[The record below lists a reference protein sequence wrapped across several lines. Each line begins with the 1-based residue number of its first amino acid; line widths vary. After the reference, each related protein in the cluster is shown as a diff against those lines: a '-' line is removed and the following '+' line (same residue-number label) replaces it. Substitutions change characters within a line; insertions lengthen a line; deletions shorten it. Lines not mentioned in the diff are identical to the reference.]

1 MSAPTGSNAS
11 ADGQETLHEVIVV
24 GAGFAGIGA
33 AIRLRQAGVEC
44 VVLEKSQE
52 LGGVWRDNSY
62 PDCGCDVPS
71 ALYSYSFAP
80 NPHWSRL
87 FAKQDEIK
95 NYTRDTAEKFGVMDR
110 IRLGHELTEARW
122 SIDKKQWRL
131 QTTAGVFWTRFVV
144 IACGPMHVPVMP
156 RVSGLDTFTGE
167 HFHSSRWNHRY
178 ELQGKRVAVIGSGAS
193 AIQFVPKIQP
203 LVKNLTLF
211 QRTAPW
217 VLPKLDAPI
226 APRWQARFAKH
237 PWLQR
242 MFRTLLYLQFELL
255 NASLNFP
262 WMLKRIQA
270 QGVKNIARGVA
281 DPALR
286 SKLIPDYSVGCKRI
300 LLSNSWYPA
309 LSKPNVTVA
318 PDVVKIE
325 GDEVIA
331 SDGSR
336 FEVDAIVFATGFEVA
351 NPPIA
356 NCIIGQSGLPLAALW
371 KGSPSA
377 YLGTMAQD
385 CPNLFLTFGPNLYT
399 FTSAFVI
406 IEAQL
411 QFIFSAI
418 TTARKQRLTQIA
430 VNPERMAKYN
440 AQVQTALQ
448 KTVWNSGCT
457 SYFLDKNG
465 RNSTNWPWTTF
476 TMRKQLARFR
486 QQDFV
491 TE

>member
-11 ADGQETLHEVIVV
+11 ADSQETVHEVIVV
-24 GAGFAGIGA
+24 GAGFAGIGT
-33 AIRLRQAGVEC
+33 AIRLRQAGVDC
-44 VVLEKSQE
+44 VVLEKSHE

-87 FAKQDEIK
+87 FAKQQEIK
-95 NYTRDTAEKFGVMDR
+95 NYTRDTAQKFGVTHS

-122 SIDKKQWRL
+122 DRSKKQWRL
-131 QTTAGVFWTRFVV
+131 QTSAGVFWTRFVV
-144 IACGPMHVPVMP
+144 MACGPMHVPVVP
-156 RVSGLDTFTGE
+156 RLPGLDTFTGV
-167 HFHSSRWNHRY
+167 HFHSSRWDHRFDMH
-178 ELQGKRVAVIGSGAS
+178 GKRVAVIGSGAS

-203 LVKNLTLF
+203 LVQSLTLF

-226 APRWQARFAKH
+226 ALRWQERFARR
-237 PWLQR
+237 PWTQR
-242 MFRTLLYLQFELL
+242 LFRTLLYLQFELL

-262 WMLKRIQA
+262 WMLRRIQA
-270 QGVKNIARGVA
+270 QGVKNINKGVA

-286 SKLIPDYSVGCKRI
+286 AQLTPDYSVGCKRI
-300 LLSNSWYPA
+300 LLSNNWYPA
-309 LSKPNVTVA
+309 LSKPNVTVR
-318 PDVVKIE
+318 PDVVRIE
-325 GDEVIA
+325 GSQVIA
-331 SDGSR
+331 SDDSR
-336 FEVDAIVFATGFEVA
+336 CEVDAIVFATGFEVA

-356 NCIIGQSGLPLAALW
+356 NSIIGESGLPLSALW

-377 YLGTMAQD
+377 YLGTMTQD

-399 FTSAFVI
+399 FNSAFVI

-411 QFIFSAI
+411 QFIVSAI
-418 TTARKQRLTQIA
+418 TTARKRGLSQIA

-448 KTVWNSGCT
+448 RTVWNSGCT
-457 SYFLDKNG
+457 SYFLDNNG

-476 TMRKQLARFR
+476 TMRQQLAKFR
-486 QQDFV
+486 PQDFV